1 MMKVI
6 SILKKKKIYRVNF
19 DNDVTLDLL
28 DVVKGEFHVE
38 KNKTYSE
45 EEFKKLQEENTYQK
59 LFSLTLKRLSKK
71 DCSVKEIKD
80 FIKKNGGNSKI
91 TDRIITKLKKYSY
104 LNEKEIVENVLSL
117 SNYKHYGYN
126 KIITILIKKGISQQ
140 LVDKVEY
147 NSTREIKEANLLAV
161 SLEKKYKNKNTNSKQ
176 RLIYSNLIRNGFSEE
191 IAKLTSKKF
200 YNSTNNGFDESLSLE
215 LVNNFS
221 NSNHNNELNVLKLD
235 YRKSF
240 SSYSRKLKGN
250 ELKEKLINHL
260 LSKGYR
266 YSDIKLVMEENKN
279 EMD

>member
-6 SILKKKKIYRVNF
+6 SILQKKKIYRVNF

-140 LVDKVEY
+140 LVDKVKY

-191 IAKLTSKKF
+191 IAKVTSKKF
-200 YNSTNNGFDESLSLE
+200 YNSTNN
-215 LVNNFS
+215 
-221 NSNHNNELNVLKLD
+221 ELNVLKLD
-235 YRKSF
+235 YHKSF